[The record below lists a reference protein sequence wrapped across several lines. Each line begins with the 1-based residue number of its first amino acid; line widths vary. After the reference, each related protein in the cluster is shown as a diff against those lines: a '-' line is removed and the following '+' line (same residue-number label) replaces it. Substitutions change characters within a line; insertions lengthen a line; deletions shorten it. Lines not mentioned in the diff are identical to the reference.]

1 MSFSYSGNRIFKLQ
15 RGGGVG
21 GEGSLSSFRPQEG
34 KVSYLRTVPLF
45 VTAQMFCASRDIRV
59 S

>member
-1 MSFSYSGNRIFKLQ
+1 
-15 RGGGVG
+15 VG